1 MIPRLR
7 IELISLGETITRE
20 KFDSLKNLPVSAIL
34 WDFFSLRTESTIV
47 IQLNVVEYLKPVNKN
62 DYLTSYVR
70 HKTNAFFV

>member
-34 WDFFSLRTESTIV
+34 WDFFFF
-47 IQLNVVEYLKPVNKN
+47 KN
-62 DYLTSYVR
+62 RIDYCDPAKCRRVLETG
-70 HKTNAFFV
+70 